1 MPKTYCILT
10 GPPFRMQAAFLSERA
25 GLMGA
30 GCRSSIAKVGF
41 SIFSGEISCH
51 IGFYN
56 SVIPPISKTCWC
68 AKWNQALEVPNDCLK
83 AHSRN

>member
-1 MPKTYCILT
+1 MVPKTYCILT
-10 GPPFRMQAAFLSERA
+10 GPPFRMQAAFLSECA

-30 GCRSSIAKVGF
+30 GCQSSIAKVDF
-41 SIFSGEISCH
+41 SIFSGEQISCQ

-68 AKWNQALEVPNDCLK
+68 GK
-83 AHSRN
+83 